1 MRFLISSILFL
12 VGSGFATT
20 SMSAS
25 YTIDPAHTY
34 PYFEISHLGFST
46 LRGRFNKTS
55 GSMTMDLAKKTGSVD
70 IKIDASSVDTSHTKR
85 DKHLSSPDFLNAAEF
100 PFITYKSTKVSFS
113 SDKTA
118 TVEGKLTILGVSKP
132 VTLNVTH
139 IGCGIN
145 PFNKNDTCGFNA
157 VATIKRSDFGIK
169 YGLPAIGDEMKL
181 LIEAEGVKN

>member
-1 MRFLISSILFL
+1 MKVLLSTILFL
-12 VGSGFATT
+12 LGSGFATT

-25 YTIDPAHTY
+25 FTIDPGHTY
-34 PYFEISHLGFST
+34 PYFEIDHLGLST

-70 IKIDASSVDTSHTKR
+70 VKIEASSVDTAHEKR
-85 DKHLSSPDFLNAAEF
+85 DKHLRSPDFLNAAEF
-100 PFITYKSTKVSFS
+100 PYITYKSTNISFS
-113 SDKTA
+113 SDTTA
-118 TVEGKLTILGVSKP
+118 TVEGDLTMLGVSKSVILK
-132 VTLNVTH
+132 VTN

-145 PFNKNDTCGFNA
+145 PFTKKDTCGLNA

-181 LIEAEGVKN
+181 LIEVEGLKN